1 VHERG
6 NVPAWTQRTALLP
19 LFLVGAKPVP
29 ERVFTIVKQYQEMEA
44 AGYFTGVTT
53 AIDVPVE
60 HARFKAAPAAPAA
73 VRRFSVSP
81 RRASM
86 TGRKQS
92 AATVNATAAATAAA
106 AAAAAAVGAA
116 ARKSYTGVPA
126 VA

>member
-1 VHERG
+1 
-6 NVPAWTQRTALLP
+6 VPAWAQRTALLP
-19 LFLVGAKPVP
+19 LFLVGAKPVA

-44 AGYFTGVTT
+44 AGHFTGATT

-60 HARFKAAPAAPAA
+60 HARFKVAPSPAP
-73 VRRFSVSP
+73 VRRSSVSP

-92 AATVNATAAATAAA
+92 AVAVNATAAAATA

-126 VA
+126 AT